1 MHRCWVG
8 PHIDKEEPNSTGSI
22 FAQFATRLRGI
33 HDRCQREPSLTID
46 VSGQF
51 DDLAWEEELLTP
63 GNRVS
68 ESSPN
73 TMQQVRGSN
82 EGQNQQ
88 NQAYH
93 DASHR
98 APGMNLQAAL
108 DGSEPSQPWQ
118 WPQSLQANQSNGNL
132 PNRETDDLSAIS
144 QVLMDQQF
152 MDMDRVISFEDMM
165 HPSWDARGGASL
177 ETWTGA
183 QDAGSS
189 SAANNGQEHIF

>member
-1 MHRCWVG
+1 MHSRYYHDELAPEFWTLIDNLERMHRCWVG
-8 PHIDKEEPNSTGSI
+8 PQIDKDGFNSTGSL

-33 HDRCQREPSLTID
+33 HDRCQRELSLSID

-73 TMQQVRGSN
+73 TQSQHNQTRLDESQRASGGSMQT
-82 EGQNQQ
+82 
-88 NQAYH
+88 
-93 DASHR
+93 
-98 APGMNLQAAL
+98 PL
-108 DGSEPSQPWQ
+108 DGSGASQPWQ
-118 WPQSLQANQSNGNL
+118 WPQSFQANQNNGGM

-152 MDMDRVISFEDMM
+152 MDMDRIISFEDMM
-165 HPSWDARGGASL
+165 HTSWDPPGGTSL
-177 ETWTGA
+177 EPWT
-183 QDAGSS
+183 ST
-189 SAANNGQEHIF
+189 